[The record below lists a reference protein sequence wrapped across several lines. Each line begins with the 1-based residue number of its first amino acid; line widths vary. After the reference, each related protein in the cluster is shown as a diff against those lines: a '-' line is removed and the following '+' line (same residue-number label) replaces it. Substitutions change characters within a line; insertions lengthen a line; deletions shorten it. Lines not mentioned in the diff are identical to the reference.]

1 MTQFELHLLESGIS
15 GDFSIALSDCDCL
28 EFELHLL
35 ESGISGIWYTLYVPC
50 YRLFELHLL
59 ESGISGGFID
69 LSQFDHFLFE
79 LHLLESG
86 ISGDRDSKRYGLP
99 HLRLNST
106 YWNLVFQDSPPSWW
120 VLLMLCL
127 NSTYWNLVFQA
138 YAARAIALS
147 MSVFE
152 LHLLESG
159 ISGNIGGI

>member
-1 MTQFELHLLESGIS
+1 
-15 GDFSIALSDCDCL
+15 
-28 EFELHLL
+28 
-35 ESGISGIWYTLYVPC
+35 
-50 YRLFELHLL
+50 
-59 ESGISGGFID
+59 
-69 LSQFDHFLFE
+69 LFE

-99 HLRLNST
+99 HLR
-106 YWNLVFQDSPPSWW
+106 
-120 VLLMLCL
+120 L